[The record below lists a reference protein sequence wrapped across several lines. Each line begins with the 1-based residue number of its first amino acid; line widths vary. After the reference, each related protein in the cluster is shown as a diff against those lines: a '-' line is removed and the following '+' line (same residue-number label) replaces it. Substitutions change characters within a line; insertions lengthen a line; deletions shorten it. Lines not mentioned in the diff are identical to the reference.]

1 MRNENLIKSLKIL
14 INKPN
19 KFIDSKMDKII
30 EEIESIRDFESK
42 NIFKMPETK
51 SEFKIEDSNSK
62 DPTIKAIIFM
72 NNHLFIKKIN

>member
-30 EEIESIRDFESK
+30 EEIESIRDFES
-42 NIFKMPETK
+42 
-51 SEFKIEDSNSK
+51 
-62 DPTIKAIIFM
+62 
-72 NNHLFIKKIN
+72 